1 MQKWI
6 WLIGAVVVI
15 ALLFALLWPKTTAV
29 QTETPYGQSVKPQTE
44 TTRPNTTYSP
54 PLTQT
59 TTTTPPPVATTSPFT
74 ATTPPPAAT
83 TQAATAP
90 TTSAWEITV
99 NVTYPTLHLSNIYH
113 FYYVNGELYAFDK
126 EWEYVGRVVSIEIK
140 NSTKEIP
147 LWANVVVTATPYN
160 GPNPTPNMT
169 RVNVTT
175 YAVYS
180 AATNT
185 VSYRIVLN
193 VPASQIYWALLSL
206 CDELFT
212 NHTVTR
218 GLRRVVVTLP
228 FAKVET
234 EFEIINATEVTGLN
248 NARLIG
254 LYVVPGLKLTGMDS
268 LTWGNLCQVGR
279 GGWKIGG

>member
-1 MQKWI
+1 MQKRI
-6 WLIGAVVVI
+6 WLIGAVVVVT
-15 ALLFALLWPKTTAV
+15 LLFALLWPKTTAV
-29 QTETPYGQSVKPQTE
+29 QTETLYGQSVKPQTE
-44 TTRPNTTYSP
+44 TTRPTTTHSP

-99 NVTYPTLHLSNIYH
+99 NVTYPTLRLNNIYH

-180 AATNT
+180 ATNS
-185 VSYRIVLN
+185 VSYHIVLN
-193 VPASQIYWALLSL
+193 VPVSQIYWALLSL
-206 CDELFT
+206 CDELST

-228 FAKVET
+228 FAKVEA
-234 EFEIINATEVTGLN
+234 EFEIINATEVTSYDLK
-248 NARLIG
+248 LMG
-254 LYVVPGLKLTGMDS
+254 LYVTGGLKLTGMDS
-268 LTWGNLCQVGR
+268 LTWGNLCQVRR